1 MGCGPSSGPA
11 GHLPPEG
18 KGLGG
23 AVEDACSTFQS
34 GAAAKRGAKSHT
46 AFPPR
51 KDEIPISRGGK
62 VVCLSAHRSR
72 KGVKGPLVPC
82 GVSFPS
88 FPLCPKNASA
98 GAMGFWLTERIQ
110 RAQRVGLSLVK
121 ERGPSETEQD
131 NGVARSSSVRTIP
144 QSRLRRASSLF
155 RDTPKIRANG
165 DGFLAGG
172 THAARSA

>member
-1 MGCGPSSGPA
+1 MVSKLPFRGVPFNLRHMLSRENRRVETSLKCCMTFRTPSLVR
-11 GHLPPEG
+11 LPLQNIEASAP
-18 KGLGG
+18 
-23 AVEDACSTFQS
+23 TFLS

-46 AFPPR
+46 TFPPR
-51 KDEIPISRGGK
+51 KDEIPISCGGK

-110 RAQRVGLSLVK
+110 RAQRVGHSLVK
-121 ERGPSETEQD
+121 ESYPAEQINIWRLQWKESE
-131 NGVARSSSVRTIP
+131 GGILVIP
-144 QSRLRRASSLF
+144 
-155 RDTPKIRANG
+155 PI
-165 DGFLAGG
+165 
-172 THAARSA
+172 

>member
-1 MGCGPSSGPA
+1 MLYGLSSNP
-11 GHLPPEG
+11 LSRS
-18 KGLGG
+18 LLQN
-23 AVEDACSTFQS
+23 VERSTSTFQS
-34 GAAAKRGAKSHT
+34 GAAARVGVGTTPDLHQNAVLINEKRGAKR
-46 AFPPR
+46 PQN
-51 KDEIPISRGGK
+51 
-62 VVCLSAHRSR
+62 CRS
-72 KGVKGPLVPC
+72 KGVKGPWVPC

-110 RAQRVGLSLVK
+110 RAQRVGHSLVK

-155 RDTPKIRANG
+155 HDTPKIRAAG
-165 DGFLAGG
+165 DGFLVGG
-172 THAARSA
+172 MHASA

>member
-1 MGCGPSSGPA
+1 MSDPHPPRKA

-18 KGLGG
+18 EGLGG

-46 AFPPR
+46 TFPPR

-110 RAQRVGLSLVK
+110 RAQRVGL
-121 ERGPSETEQD
+121 RW
-131 NGVARSSSVRTIP
+131 
-144 QSRLRRASSLF
+144 
-155 RDTPKIRANG
+155 
-165 DGFLAGG
+165 
-172 THAARSA
+172 